1 MIREKAF
8 RFSVRIVKLSQ
19 YLEQEHK
26 EYVLSKQIK
35 RSGTSICA
43 NVSEARH
50 GQSRADFLSKNA
62 IALKEAAETEYWLR
76 LLHETGYLT
85 DRMFESMYA
94 DCTELTRILS
104 SIVLTTKTTPP
115 GPEIIHTSYFL
126 LHT

>member
-1 MIREKAF
+1 MIQEKAF

-19 YLEQEHK
+19 YLEREHR

-43 NVSEARH
+43 NVSEAKY
-50 GQSRADFLSKNA
+50 GQSRADFLAKNT

-94 DCTELTRILS
+94 DCTELSRILS
-104 SIVLTTKTTPP
+104 SIVLTTKTSPQP
-115 GPEIIHTSYFL
+115 QGHS
-126 LHT
+126 

>member
-43 NVSEARH
+43 NVSEAKR

-85 DRMFESMYA
+85 DKMFESMYA

-115 GPEIIHTSYFL
+115 ATK
-126 LHT
+126 